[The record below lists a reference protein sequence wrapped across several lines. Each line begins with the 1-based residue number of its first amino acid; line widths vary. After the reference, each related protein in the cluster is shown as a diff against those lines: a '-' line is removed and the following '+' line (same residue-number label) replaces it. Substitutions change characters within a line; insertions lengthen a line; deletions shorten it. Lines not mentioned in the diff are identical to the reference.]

1 MNNIISFFLRHSSWI
16 VFAALVTLSCS
27 MLFNNNPYQQHVFL
41 TSANE
46 ASSVVYKGAGE
57 VTSYFN
63 LKSINADLQE
73 RNATLEMEIIN
84 LKRQIND
91 YKTLLQPT
99 GISLPDSVAQ
109 NYEYHFANV
118 INNSVT
124 HPKNF
129 ITIDKGSADGIAP
142 EMGIIDQNGVVG
154 IVANVSNHAARV
166 LSLLNSDMHLS
177 CKVKN
182 TDYFGSLVWHGGD
195 PYHATLE
202 EMPKHVKF
210 HRGDTIVTSGYST
223 VFPPGL
229 IVGVIESKQKATDNN
244 FFSLKIKLSTD
255 FTRLSAV
262 RAVKSKLSAEL
273 KQLEQ
278 EGDKEND

>member
-1 MNNIISFFLRHSSWI
+1 M
-16 VFAALVTLSCS
+16 VFVLLVALSCW
-27 MLFNNNPYQQHVFL
+27 MLFQSNPYQQHVFL
-41 TSANE
+41 TSANQ
-46 ASSVVYKGAGE
+46 ASAVVYKGAGE

-63 LKSINADLQE
+63 LKSINSDLQE
-73 RNATLEMEIIN
+73 RNATLEMEVIN

-99 GISLPDSVAQ
+99 GIALPDSVAQ

-124 HPKNF
+124 HAKNY
-129 ITIDKGSADGIAP
+129 ITIDKGALDGIAP
-142 EMGIIDQNGVVG
+142 EMGVVDQNGVVG
-154 IVANVSNHAARV
+154 IVANVSDHAARV
-166 LSLLNSDMHLS
+166 LSLLNSDFRLS

-182 TDYFGSLVWHGGD
+182 TDYFGSIVWHGAD

-210 HRGDTIVTSGYST
+210 HRGDTIVTSGFSA

-229 IVGVIESKQKATDNN
+229 IVGIIESNQQATDNN
-244 FFSLKIKLSTD
+244 FFSLKVRLTTD
-255 FTRLSAV
+255 FTRLGTV
-262 RAVKSKLSAEL
+262 RAIKSKMATEL
-273 KQLEQ
+273 KQLEM
-278 EGDKEND
+278 EGGKDND

>member
-16 VFAALVTLSCS
+16 VFAVLVAASCW
-27 MLFNNNPYQQHVFL
+27 MLFHNNPYQQHVFL
-41 TSANE
+41 TSANR
-46 ASSVVYKGAGE
+46 ASAVVYKGAGE

-84 LKRQIND
+84 LKRQVND

-99 GISLPDSVAQ
+99 GIALPDSVAE

-124 HPKNF
+124 HAKNY
-129 ITIDKGSADGIAP
+129 ITLDKGRLDGIVP
-142 EMGIIDQNGVVG
+142 EMGVVDQNGVVG
-154 IVANVSNHAARV
+154 IVANVSDHAARV
-166 LSLLNSDMHLS
+166 LSLLNPDMRLS

-182 TDYFGSLVWHGGD
+182 TDYFGSLVWHGSD

-229 IVGVIESKQKATDNN
+229 IVGVVEGSQKATDNN
-244 FFSLKIKLSTD
+244 FFSLKIKLTTD
-255 FTRLSAV
+255 FTRLSTV
-262 RAVKSKLSAEL
+262 RAIKSKLAGEL
-273 KQLEQ
+273 KQLE
-278 EGDKEND
+278 EGGDDNE